1 MTSRVWIRILISL
14 VLFLPFLANLRGN
27 WQVPAFRHLEDL
39 AYDLRV
45 RVTMPGTV
53 DDRIVIV
60 DLDER
65 SIVEMGQWPWPRSV
79 LAELV
84 TRLFDDYGIRVLGW
98 DMVFPEKDRSSGAE
112 LLNEIES
119 GAFGQSAELR
129 KRLKELRPGLE
140 TDRIFAEAMWGRNIV
155 LGYVFRHAGDT
166 GSDVLTGELPPP
178 LIPAAQQDTRIP
190 FIEALA
196 YTGNL
201 AELQGAVPYAGFF
214 ENATLDQ
221 DGVYRRVPLLQ
232 QYKGAIYESLGLAVA
247 RAALERPPLR
257 FEFYSGPNGPR
268 DGLDLEWLWVS
279 DSKVALDAETAVLVP
294 YRGPLG
300 SFPYVSAVDVFKG
313 VAPKYPLKDAIVLIG
328 TSAPGLHDLRTTP
341 VGDRYTGVEIHANI
355 VSGILDGR
363 MLQHPFYVRGIE
375 LVTLLLIALLMTPIL
390 ARASVVASLVFSLGL
405 LGAICGFNLAMW
417 TQAGMV
423 IPLATPLLYAF
434 AMYVAHMVYGY
445 FVEAR
450 GRRAL
455 SNLFGQYVPPEL
467 VVEMGQNP
475 SEFDMSSDS
484 REMTVLFS
492 DVRGFTSIAET
503 LAPRELSQL
512 MNEFL
517 TPMTKVIHRH
527 RGTIDKYM
535 GDAIMAFWGAPL
547 EDENHARN
555 ALLAATEMQGALQEL
570 LPEFAKRGWPA
581 IRIGIGINT
590 GMMRVGNMG
599 SEFRMAYTVMGDS
612 VNLGARIEGLTKTYG
627 VTVAVGEATRNGVP
641 DFTFLELDRVRVR
654 GKDKPV
660 AIYEPLGPRN
670 GLDPETRAMLRSYH
684 EALRLYRAGDWE
696 VAEKEFYMLH
706 QTYKQRKIFQI
717 YLDRLAHYR
726 NHPPGDDWDGVFS
739 YGEK

>member
-1 MTSRVWIRILISL
+1 V
-14 VLFLPFLANLRGN
+14 VLFLPFFFNLRGN
-27 WQVPAFRHLEDL
+27 WPIPAFRHLENL

-45 RVTMPGTV
+45 RLTMPGTV

-65 SIVEMGQWPWPRSV
+65 SIVHIGQWPWPRSV
-79 LAELV
+79 LADLV
-84 TRLFDDYGIRVLGW
+84 DALFDDYGVRMVGW
-98 DMVFPEKDRSSGAE
+98 DMVFPEKDRNSGGV
-112 LLNEIES
+112 LLDRIES
-119 GAFGQSAELR
+119 LPLGESNTLRQEL
-129 KRLKELRPGLE
+129 EALRPALE
-140 TDRIFAEAMWGRNIV
+140 TDRILAEKLDDRNVV
-155 LGYVFRHAGDT
+155 LGFVFRHAGDT
-166 GSDVLTGELPPP
+166 GSDILTGELPPP
-178 LIPAAQQDTRIP
+178 LIPASEQKTHIP
-190 FIEALA
+190 FIEAVA

-201 AELQGAVPYAGFF
+201 AELQSAVPYAGFF
-214 ENATLDQ
+214 ENATLDR

-232 QYKGAIYESLGLAVA
+232 QYQGALYESLGLAVA
-247 RAALERPPLR
+247 RAALERPPIR
-257 FEFYSGPNGPR
+257 FEFYSGSSGPR
-268 DGLDLEWLWVS
+268 DGLDLEWLWVG
-279 DSKVALDAETAVLVP
+279 DRKVPMDAQAAILVP
-294 YRGPLG
+294 YRGPAG
-300 SFPYVSAVDVFKG
+300 SFPYVSALDVLDAK
-313 VAPKYPLKDAIVLIG
+313 APKYPLKDAIVLIG

-341 VGDRYTGVEIHANI
+341 VGERFNGVEIHANI
-355 VSGILDGR
+355 VSGILDER

-375 LVTLLLIALLMTPIL
+375 LVTLVFIGFLMTLVL
-390 ARASVVASLVFSLGL
+390 AHASVLVSVLFVVGL
-405 LGAICGFNLAMW
+405 LAAIVTANLSLWMRW
-417 TQAGMV
+417 GMV
-423 IPLATPLLYAF
+423 VPLATPLLYAF
-434 AMYVAHMVYGY
+434 SVYVAQTVYGY

-467 VVEMGQNP
+467 VEEMSSNP
-475 SEFDMSSDS
+475 SHFDMTSDS

-547 EDENHARN
+547 ADENHASN
-555 ALLAATEMQGALQEL
+555 ALLAAIEMQGALQEL
-570 LPEFAKRGWPA
+570 IPLFAKRGWPPV
-581 IRIGIGINT
+581 RIGIGLNT

-627 VTVAVGEATRNGVP
+627 VTIAVGELTRNAVP
-641 DFTFLELDRVRVR
+641 DFSFLELDRVRVR
-654 GKDKPV
+654 GKDRPV

-670 GLDPETRAMLRSYH
+670 GLDQETRSMLRRYH
-684 EALRLYRAGDWE
+684 EALKFYRSGEWE
-696 VAEKEFYMLH
+696 VAEQEFYQLH
-706 QTYKQRKIFQI
+706 QAYRQRKIFQI

-726 NHPPGDDWDGVFS
+726 NYPPGDDWDGVFS
-739 YGEK
+739 YGDK

>member
-14 VLFLPFLANLRGN
+14 VLFLPFFFNLRGN
-27 WQVPAFRHLEDL
+27 WPIPAFQHLENL

-45 RVTMPGTV
+45 RITMPGTV

-65 SIVEMGQWPWPRSV
+65 SIVELGQWPWPRSL

-98 DMVFPEKDRSSGAE
+98 DMVFPEPDRNSGAE
-112 LLNEIES
+112 LLDEIES
-119 GAFGQSAELR
+119 GSFGISPELR
-129 KRLKELRPGLE
+129 RHMQGLRPALE
-140 TDRIFAEAMWGRNIV
+140 TDRIFAEALWGRNVV
-155 LGYVFRHAGDT
+155 LGFVFRHAGDT

-178 LIPAAQQDTRIP
+178 LISAAQQETRIP

-201 AELQGAVPYAGFF
+201 AELQAAVPYAGFF
-214 ENATLDQ
+214 ENATLDN

-232 QYKGAIYESLGLAVA
+232 QYQGAIYESLGLAVA
-247 RAALERPPLR
+247 RAALEHPPLR
-257 FEFYSGPNGPR
+257 FEFYSGANGPR

-279 DSKVALDAETAVLVP
+279 DRKVPMDAEAAVLVP

-300 SFPYVSAVDVFKG
+300 SFPYVSALDVFNG
-313 VAPKYPLKDAIVLIG
+313 TAPKYPLKDAIVLIG

-355 VSGILDGR
+355 VSGILDER

-375 LVTLLLIALLMTPIL
+375 LVSLLLIALLMTPVL
-390 ARASVVASLVFSLGL
+390 ARASVVASIVFSLGL

-423 IPLATPLLYAF
+423 VPLATPLLYAF

-475 SEFDMSSDS
+475 SQFDMSSDS

-555 ALLAATEMQGALQEL
+555 ALLAAIEMQGALQEL
-570 LPEFAKRGWPA
+570 LPEFAKRGWPG

-627 VTVAVGEATRNGVP
+627 VTVAVGEATRNAVP

-670 GLDPETRAMLRSYH
+670 GLDPETRAMLRRYH

-696 VAEKEFYMLH
+696 VAEKEFYLLH
-706 QTYKQRKIFQI
+706 QTYRQRKIFQI

-726 NHPPGDDWDGVFS
+726 NQPPGDDWDGVFS
-739 YGEK
+739 YGEN

>member
-1 MTSRVWIRILISL
+1 I
-14 VLFLPFLANLRGN
+14 
-27 WQVPAFRHLEDL
+27 
-39 AYDLRV
+39 
-45 RVTMPGTV
+45 
-53 DDRIVIV
+53 
-60 DLDER
+60 LDE
-65 SIVEMGQWPWPRSV
+65 
-79 LAELV
+79 
-84 TRLFDDYGIRVLGW
+84 
-98 DMVFPEKDRSSGAE
+98 
-112 LLNEIES
+112 
-119 GAFGQSAELR
+119 
-129 KRLKELRPGLE
+129 
-140 TDRIFAEAMWGRNIV
+140 
-155 LGYVFRHAGDT
+155 
-166 GSDVLTGELPPP
+166 
-178 LIPAAQQDTRIP
+178 
-190 FIEALA
+190 
-196 YTGNL
+196 
-201 AELQGAVPYAGFF
+201 
-214 ENATLDQ
+214 
-221 DGVYRRVPLLQ
+221 
-232 QYKGAIYESLGLAVA
+232 
-247 RAALERPPLR
+247 
-257 FEFYSGPNGPR
+257 
-268 DGLDLEWLWVS
+268 
-279 DSKVALDAETAVLVP
+279 
-294 YRGPLG
+294 
-300 SFPYVSAVDVFKG
+300 
-313 VAPKYPLKDAIVLIG
+313 
-328 TSAPGLHDLRTTP
+328 
-341 VGDRYTGVEIHANI
+341 
-355 VSGILDGR
+355 R

-375 LVTLLLIALLMTPIL
+375 LVTLLLVALLMTLVL
-390 ARASVVASLVFSLGL
+390 ARASVVASIVFSLGL

-423 IPLATPLLYAF
+423 VPLATPLLYAF

-475 SEFDMSSDS
+475 SQFDMSSDS

-555 ALLAATEMQGALQEL
+555 ALLAAIEMQGALQEL
-570 LPEFAKRGWPA
+570 LPEFAKRGWPG

-627 VTVAVGEATRNGVP
+627 VTVAVGEATRNAVP

-670 GLDPETRAMLRSYH
+670 GLDPETRAMLRRYH

-696 VAEKEFYMLH
+696 VAEKEFYLLH
-706 QTYKQRKIFQI
+706 QTYRQRKIFQI

-726 NHPPGDDWDGVFS
+726 NQPPGDDWDGVFS
-739 YGEK
+739 YGEN

>member
-1 MTSRVWIRILISL
+1 MSSRVWIRVLIS
-14 VLFLPFLANLRGN
+14 VALFLPFFFNLRGD
-27 WQVPAFRHLEDL
+27 WPVPAFRHLERL

-45 RVTMPGTV
+45 RITMPDTL

-65 SIVEMGQWPWPRSV
+65 SIVEIGQWPWPRAV
-79 LAELV
+79 LARLV
-84 TRLFDDYGIRVLGW
+84 TTLFDEYGIRVLGW
-98 DMVFPEKDRSSGAE
+98 DMVFPEKDRSSGGD
-112 LLNEIES
+112 LLDQIEA
-119 GAFGQSAELR
+119 GPLGDNQALR
-129 KRLKELRPGLE
+129 RQLESLRPALE
-140 TDRIFAEAMWGRNIV
+140 TDRILGESLWGRNVV

-166 GSDVLTGELPPP
+166 GSDVLTGALPPP
-178 LIPAAQQDTRIP
+178 LIPASQQKTRIP
-190 FIEALA
+190 FIEAVA

-201 AELQGAVPYAGFF
+201 AELQAAVPYAGFF
-214 ENATLDQ
+214 ENATLDR

-232 QYKGAIYESLGLAVA
+232 QYQGALYESLGLAVA
-247 RAALERPPLR
+247 RAALDRPPLK
-257 FEFYSGPNGPR
+257 FQFYSGPEGPR
-268 DGLDLEWLWVS
+268 DGLDLEWLWVG
-279 DSKVALDAETAVLVP
+279 DRRVPLDAQGAVLVP
-294 YRGPLG
+294 YRGQAG
-300 SFPYVSAVDVFKG
+300 SFPYVSVLDVLSGK
-313 VAPKYPLKDAIVLIG
+313 APRYPLKDAIVLIG

-341 VGDRYTGVEIHANI
+341 VGERYNGVEIHANI
-355 VSGILDGR
+355 ISGILDER
-363 MLQHPFYVRGIE
+363 MLQHPLYVRGIE
-375 LVTLLLIALLMTPIL
+375 LLMLVLIGVLMTVVL
-390 ARASVVASLVFSLGL
+390 ARVSVVASIVFSLLLLSTIVGVNLGL
-405 LGAICGFNLAMW
+405 W
-417 TQAGMV
+417 TGWGMV

-434 AMYVAHMVYGY
+434 SLYVAHMVYGY

-467 VVEMGQNP
+467 VEEMGRNP
-475 SEFDMSSDS
+475 SHFDMSSDS

-547 EDENHARN
+547 ADDHHARN
-555 ALLAATEMQGALQEL
+555 ALLAAIEMQGALQEL
-570 LPEFAKRGWPA
+570 LPLFAKRGWPP

-627 VTVAVGEATRNGVP
+627 VTIAVGEITRNAVP
-641 DFTFLELDRVRVR
+641 DFSFLELDRVRVR
-654 GKDKPV
+654 GKGKPV

-670 GLDPETRAMLRSYH
+670 GLDPETRSMLRRYH
-684 EALRLYRAGDWE
+684 EALRLYRSGEWE
-696 VAEKEFYMLH
+696 VAEKEFYQLH
-706 QTYKQRKIFQI
+706 QAHRQRKIFQI

-726 NHPPGDDWDGVFS
+726 NYPPGDDWDGVFS
-739 YGEK
+739 YGDR